1 MPVTLYPNSRKCV
14 FCNSSKL
21 TSGEP
26 SLWYGMTLFIV
37 IVFRFFFADVIVFFS
52 SVLTLYI
59 LYLKTVS
66 KLPHTVLHDP

>member
-1 MPVTLYPNSRKCV
+1 MV
-14 FCNSSKL
+14 
-21 TSGEP
+21 
-26 SLWYGMTLFIV
+26 WHDIV
-37 IVFRFFFADVIVFFS
+37 HCHCISFFFFADVIVFFS